1 MGLLKLGKRVAPRV
15 ERPLWP
21 QCADP
26 TKRLKCMKLSRTVLY
41 ALQATCQL
49 GASHDDSPVPSKK
62 LAEGGGMPDRF
73 LLQILRNL
81 VAHGVLRSTR
91 GVIGGYALA
100 RSPEDISLLDIIE
113 AVEGPV
119 TFEVAQP
126 HRGHDCIQQALEAVT
141 VNIRR
146 DLADLKL
153 SQILPETE
161 GHSNGS
167 TSTVAG

>member
-1 MGLLKLGKRVAPRV
+1 
-15 ERPLWP
+15 
-21 QCADP
+21 
-26 TKRLKCMKLSRTVLY
+26 MKLSRTVLY

-49 GASHDDSPVPSKK
+49 GGANSDAPVPSKR
-62 LAEGGGMPDRF
+62 LAESGGMPDRF

-81 VAHGVLRSTR
+81 VAHGLLRSTR
-91 GVIGGYALA
+91 GVIGGYTLA
-100 RSPEDISLLDIIE
+100 RSPDDISLLDIIE

-126 HRGHDCIQQALEAVT
+126 AADQPCLQHALEAVT

-153 SQILPETE
+153 SQILPDLETRA
-161 GHSNGS
+161 NGAR
-167 TSTVAG
+167 AG